1 MKKELVKGLNVYL
14 ADVAALYIK
23 WHNLHWNVVG
33 PQFKSIHEYLETL
46 YEAMSDELD
55 NIAEL
60 LKINDEQPAASMKE
74 YLEITT
80 VDELNSEELTVEK
93 VKEIVV
99 NDMMIV
105 KKSAENLRKLA
116 EPDDAFDVV
125 NLMEE
130 HIENYN
136 KNLWFLKS
144 MQK

>member
-1 MKKELVKGLNVYL
+1 MKKELSQGLNVYL
-14 ADVAALYIK
+14 GDVAVLYIK

-33 PQFKSIHEYLETL
+33 SQFKSIHEYLETL
-46 YEAMSDELD
+46 YESMSDELD

-74 YLEITT
+74 YLETTT
-80 VDELNSEELTVEK
+80 VEELSSQEFTVEK

-99 NDMMIV
+99 NDMMLI

-116 EPDDAFDVV
+116 EPEDAFDVA
-125 NLMEE
+125 NLMED

-144 MQK
+144 MKK

>member
-1 MKKELVKGLNVYL
+1 MKKELSQGLNVYL
-14 ADVAALYIK
+14 ADVAVLYIK

-33 PQFKSIHEYLETL
+33 MQFKSVHEYLETL
-46 YEAMSDELD
+46 YEAMSDEFD

-74 YLEITT
+74 YLETTT
-80 VDELNSEELTVEK
+80 VEELSSQEFTVEK

-99 NDMMIV
+99 NDMMLI

-116 EPDDAFDVV
+116 EPEDAFDVA
-125 NLMEE
+125 NLMED

-144 MQK
+144 MKK